1 MAEDTGKII
10 SNGID
15 TYSKNINLCVPFI
28 LNIIFLVLTALII
41 IVIGFFAILGSFS
54 FKEYNNPD
62 ALALAMIS
70 TLSQHVYEIAAFV
83 IIGVLILVFIAS
95 FFTSGAIGMARQAT
109 ETGRSQLSTMMEAGK
124 RNVVNLFLAEIM
136 VLLLVIAGIVL
147 LVPGIKSMNFSQPSE
162 NAGAGLLL
170 LVGFLLWMV
179 YLLIISVVLAAFRY
193 ALVIES
199 LGPVEGI
206 LAGIDFFKKNMFGVV
221 LLILV
226 TFAVA
231 FVFAIIDQIMRFIPI
246 INVIWFFISLLI
258 SFGILSPLMTL
269 WWVRLY
275 MTRTG
280 KQVFVDDLLA
290 HPDDLVQG

>member
-1 MAEDTGKII
+1 MAEDIGKIL

-15 TYSKNINLCVPFI
+15 TYSKNFNLCVPFI

-41 IVIGFFAILGSFS
+41 TVIGFLTILGSFS

-70 TLSQHVYEIAAFV
+70 TLSQHVYEIATLV
-83 IIGVLILVFIAS
+83 IIGILILVFIAS

-109 ETGRSQLSTMMEAGK
+109 ETGRSHLSTMMEAGK
-124 RNVVNLFLAEIM
+124 KNVVNLFLAEILVM
-136 VLLLVIAGIVL
+136 LLVFAGIVF

-162 NAGAGLLL
+162 NATAGVLLL
-170 LVGFLLWMV
+170 IGFLLFLV
-179 YLLIISVVLAAFRY
+179 YLLILSVVMAAFRY

-206 LAGIDFFKKNMFGVV
+206 LAGIDFFKKNLFDVV
-221 LLILV
+221 LIILV

-231 FVFAIIDQIMRFIPI
+231 FVFAIIDQIMSLIPI
-246 INVIWFFISLLI
+246 INVIWFFVSLMI
-258 SFGILSPLMTL
+258 SFCILSPIMTL

-280 KQVFVDDLLA
+280 KQIFVDDLLA
-290 HPDDLVQG
+290 HPNDIAQG

>member
-1 MAEDTGKII
+1 MAEDIGKII

-15 TYSKNINLCVPFI
+15 TYSKNINLCIPFI
-28 LNIIFLVLTALII
+28 LNIIFLVLAVLII
-41 IVIGFFAILGSFS
+41 TVIGFITILGSFS
-54 FKEYNNPD
+54 FKEYNTPD
-62 ALALAMIS
+62 AFALAMIS

-109 ETGRSQLSTMMEAGK
+109 ETGKSRLSMMMEAGK
-124 RNVVNLFLAEIM
+124 KNVANLFLAEIM
-136 VLLLVIAGIVL
+136 VLLLVFAGIVF

-170 LVGFLLWMV
+170 IAGFLLWMV

-199 LGPVEGI
+199 LGPVEGV
-206 LAGIDFFKKNMFGVV
+206 LAGIDFFKKNMFDVV

-226 TFAVA
+226 TFVVA
-231 FVFAIIDQIMRFIPI
+231 FVFAIINQIMSLIPI
-246 INVIWFFISLLI
+246 INVIWIFVSLMISI
-258 SFGILSPLMTL
+258 CILSPIMTV

-290 HPDDLVQG
+290 HPNDIAQG